1 MWSRPLA
8 LALLLLPAPALAGV
22 KEKVAALAPPG
33 LVLVMDAKGNEL
45 VAQNTDEPFV
55 PASVTK
61 IVTAWLAMEV
71 LGGDYRF
78 ETRFYLDDKRVLYV
92 RGGGDPFLI
101 SEELAPLATELVA
114 AVGKKPITG
123 IVLDASYY
131 PSNLRIPG
139 IEDTDE
145 AYNALNSALAVNF
158 NTVYAVRSGNKVRS
172 AEKQTPITPLAITQ
186 FRLRG
191 PNGSGRISLSQDPT
205 VSLQYA
211 GELIAAFIERAGGS
225 VKGKISTGTVPE
237 GLEPVYV
244 HRQSRT
250 LSEIL
255 VELLRAS
262 NNYIANQV
270 FLEIGGHRLGGP
282 VSLEKSLQ
290 VANEMLAA
298 HGLAAAIHLEEGSG
312 ISRNNHFT
320 ARGLAKVL
328 ELFAPHADL
337 LHGHDGGMNKTGTM
351 EGVRTLAG
359 YADTSSHGRV
369 RFVISLTS
377 NDGEMRFR
385 LLRAIS
391 PGCKSR
397 PPRRCFPTRSQKFAI
412 SAYRISAGGLRS
424 PAGYALR
431 VHVQRIDR
439 VARRH
444 EQPVAVAAAEA
455 DVGSALGQRDEA
467 DRLAGRIEHLDA
479 VERRAHAPAAPQIAV
494 DVDPK
499 AVGRFFFFAVDEDAA
514 IGELRSA
521 VDHVEDIDRAS
532 LGRALDDIELRFV
545 GRKGQSVRPLD
556 QPGGRDRRTPAVGI
570 EPVDV
575 EGQFRLCLHAQII
588 AGDAGGRIGEPDGAV
603 GLHDH
608 VVRAIEPLAVEPID
622 QHRDGA
628 VILGARD
635 ATA

>member
-1 MWSRPLA
+1 MWSRSLA

-22 KEKVAALAPPG
+22 KENVAALAPQG
-33 LVLVMDAKGNEL
+33 LVLVVDAKGNES
-45 VAQNTDEPFV
+45 VAQNIDEPFV

-71 LGGDYRF
+71 LGGNYRF

-139 IEDTDE
+139 IENTDE

-186 FRLRG
+186 FRLRRA
-191 PNGSGRISLSQDPT
+191 NGSGRISLSQDPK

-237 GLEPVYV
+237 GLEPIYV

-270 FLEIGGHRLGGP
+270 FLEIGAHRLGGP

-320 ARGLAKVL
+320 ARGLAKVF

-337 LHGHDGGMNKTGTM
+337 LRGHDGGMNKTGTM

-359 YADTSSHGRV
+359 YVDTSSHGRV
-369 RFVISLTS
+369 RFVIALTS
-377 NDGEMRFR
+377 YDGEMRFR
-385 LLRAIS
+385 LLRAVES
-391 PGCKSR
+391 
-397 PPRRCFPTRSQKFAI
+397 
-412 SAYRISAGGLRS
+412 GL
-424 PAGYALR
+424 
-431 VHVQRIDR
+431 
-439 VARRH
+439 
-444 EQPVAVAAAEA
+444 
-455 DVGSALGQRDEA
+455 
-467 DRLAGRIEHLDA
+467 
-479 VERRAHAPAAPQIAV
+479 
-494 DVDPK
+494 
-499 AVGRFFFFAVDEDAA
+499 
-514 IGELRSA
+514 
-521 VDHVEDIDRAS
+521 
-532 LGRALDDIELRFV
+532 
-545 GRKGQSVRPLD
+545 
-556 QPGGRDRRTPAVGI
+556 
-570 EPVDV
+570 
-575 EGQFRLCLHAQII
+575 
-588 AGDAGGRIGEPDGAV
+588 
-603 GLHDH
+603 
-608 VVRAIEPLAVEPID
+608 
-622 QHRDGA
+622 
-628 VILGARD
+628 
-635 ATA
+635 

>member
-8 LALLLLPAPALAGV
+8 FALLLLPTLALAGV
-22 KEKVAALAPPG
+22 KEEVAALAPPA

-45 VAQNTDEPFV
+45 VAQNADEPFV
-55 PASVTK
+55 PASVAK

-78 ETRFYLDDKRVLYV
+78 ETRFYLDHKRVLYV

-139 IEDTDE
+139 IEDTNE
-145 AYNALNSALAVNF
+145 SYNAGNSALAVNF
-158 NTVYAVRSGNKVRS
+158 NTVHAVRSGDKVRS

-191 PNGSGRISLSQDPT
+191 PKGTGRISLGQDPT
-205 VSLQYA
+205 LSLQYA
-211 GELIAAFIERAGGS
+211 GELIAAFIARAGGS
-225 VKGKISTGTVPE
+225 VKGKISTGTVPQ
-237 GLEPVYV
+237 GLEPIYV

-270 FLEIGGHRLGGP
+270 FLEIGAHRLGGP

-328 ELFAPHADL
+328 ALFEPHADL
-337 LHGHDGGMNKTGTM
+337 LRGRDGGMNKTGGM

-377 NDGEMRFR
+377 NAGEMRFR
-385 LLRAIS
+385 LLRAIAS
-391 PGCKSR
+391 
-397 PPRRCFPTRSQKFAI
+397 
-412 SAYRISAGGLRS
+412 GL
-424 PAGYALR
+424 
-431 VHVQRIDR
+431 
-439 VARRH
+439 
-444 EQPVAVAAAEA
+444 
-455 DVGSALGQRDEA
+455 
-467 DRLAGRIEHLDA
+467 
-479 VERRAHAPAAPQIAV
+479 
-494 DVDPK
+494 
-499 AVGRFFFFAVDEDAA
+499 
-514 IGELRSA
+514 
-521 VDHVEDIDRAS
+521 
-532 LGRALDDIELRFV
+532 
-545 GRKGQSVRPLD
+545 
-556 QPGGRDRRTPAVGI
+556 
-570 EPVDV
+570 
-575 EGQFRLCLHAQII
+575 
-588 AGDAGGRIGEPDGAV
+588 
-603 GLHDH
+603 
-608 VVRAIEPLAVEPID
+608 
-622 QHRDGA
+622 
-628 VILGARD
+628 
-635 ATA
+635 

>member
-8 LALLLLPAPALAGV
+8 LALLLLAAPALAGV
-22 KEKVAALAPPG
+22 KENVAALAPAG
-33 LVLVMDAKGNEL
+33 LVFVIDAKGNEL
-45 VAQNTDEPFV
+45 VAQNADEPFV

-131 PSNLRIPG
+131 PSKLRIPG
-139 IEDTDE
+139 IEDTNE
-145 AYNALNSALAVNF
+145 SYNALNSALAVNF
-158 NTVYAVRSGNKVRS
+158 NTVSAVRSGNKVRS

-191 PNGSGRISLSQDPT
+191 PKGTGRISLSQDRT

-211 GELIAAFIERAGGS
+211 GELIAAFIAQAGGS
-225 VKGKISTGTVPE
+225 VKGRISIGTVPK
-237 GLEPVYV
+237 GAEPVYV
-244 HRQSRT
+244 HRQSRA
-250 LSEIL
+250 LSQIL
-255 VELLRAS
+255 RQLLLAS

-282 VSLEKSLQ
+282 VSLEKSLK

-312 ISRNNHFT
+312 ISRDNHFT

-337 LHGHDGGMNKTGTM
+337 LHGRDGGMNKTGSL

-377 NDGEMRFR
+377 NDGDMRFR
-385 LLRAIS
+385 LLRAIES
-391 PGCKSR
+391 
-397 PPRRCFPTRSQKFAI
+397 
-412 SAYRISAGGLRS
+412 GL
-424 PAGYALR
+424 
-431 VHVQRIDR
+431 
-439 VARRH
+439 
-444 EQPVAVAAAEA
+444 
-455 DVGSALGQRDEA
+455 
-467 DRLAGRIEHLDA
+467 
-479 VERRAHAPAAPQIAV
+479 
-494 DVDPK
+494 
-499 AVGRFFFFAVDEDAA
+499 
-514 IGELRSA
+514 
-521 VDHVEDIDRAS
+521 
-532 LGRALDDIELRFV
+532 
-545 GRKGQSVRPLD
+545 
-556 QPGGRDRRTPAVGI
+556 
-570 EPVDV
+570 
-575 EGQFRLCLHAQII
+575 
-588 AGDAGGRIGEPDGAV
+588 
-603 GLHDH
+603 
-608 VVRAIEPLAVEPID
+608 
-622 QHRDGA
+622 
-628 VILGARD
+628 
-635 ATA
+635 

>member
-1 MWSRPLA
+1 MWSRSLA

-22 KEKVAALAPPG
+22 KENVATLAPQG

-61 IVTAWLAMEV
+61 IVTGWLAMEV

-78 ETRFYLDDKRVLYV
+78 KTRFYLDDKRVLYV

-101 SEELAPLATELVA
+101 SEELAPLATKLVA
-114 AVGKKPITG
+114 AVGKKRIIG

-158 NTVYAVRSGNKVRS
+158 NTIYAVRSGDRVRS
-172 AEKQTPITPLAITQ
+172 AEKQTPITPLAINQ

-191 PNGSGRISLSQDPT
+191 RNGSGRISLSQDPT

-225 VKGKISTGTVPE
+225 VKGEISTGLVPE

-250 LSEIL
+250 LSDIL
-255 VELLRAS
+255 VELLRVS

-312 ISRNNHFT
+312 ISRNNHFS

-328 ELFAPHADL
+328 ELFATHADL
-337 LHGHDGGMNKTGTM
+337 LRGHDGGMNKTGTM
-351 EGVRTLAG
+351 EGVRTLVG
-359 YADTSSHGRV
+359 YADTSGHGQV

-385 LLRAIS
+385 LLRTIES
-391 PGCKSR
+391 
-397 PPRRCFPTRSQKFAI
+397 
-412 SAYRISAGGLRS
+412 GL
-424 PAGYALR
+424 
-431 VHVQRIDR
+431 
-439 VARRH
+439 
-444 EQPVAVAAAEA
+444 
-455 DVGSALGQRDEA
+455 
-467 DRLAGRIEHLDA
+467 
-479 VERRAHAPAAPQIAV
+479 
-494 DVDPK
+494 
-499 AVGRFFFFAVDEDAA
+499 
-514 IGELRSA
+514 
-521 VDHVEDIDRAS
+521 
-532 LGRALDDIELRFV
+532 
-545 GRKGQSVRPLD
+545 
-556 QPGGRDRRTPAVGI
+556 
-570 EPVDV
+570 
-575 EGQFRLCLHAQII
+575 
-588 AGDAGGRIGEPDGAV
+588 
-603 GLHDH
+603 
-608 VVRAIEPLAVEPID
+608 
-622 QHRDGA
+622 
-628 VILGARD
+628 
-635 ATA
+635 